1 MDCTQNESN
10 LKRIEKLKKFIRN
23 VKDFPKKGIIFRD
36 ITPLL
41 KDENAFATA
50 IDLLA
55 KHYKNINID
64 KIVSMESR
72 GFIVGALLAYKLNV
86 GFVPVRKKG
95 KLPWKTVSV
104 SYKLEYGRDTLEVH
118 KDGFNKSER
127 ILVVDDVLA
136 TGGTAKA
143 VLRLVKKLGGI
154 PVGIG
159 VLIELTYLNPRKKFK
174 DIEIFSLIKY

>member
-1 MDCTQNESN
+1 MDSIQNESD
-10 LKRIEKLKKFIRN
+10 LDLYGLKKFIRD

-41 KDENAFATA
+41 KDKKAFAIA

-55 KHYKNINID
+55 KHYKNTKID

-72 GFIVGALLAYKLNV
+72 GFIVGALLAYKLGV

-95 KLPWKTVSV
+95 KLPWKTATV
-104 SYKLEYGRDTLEVH
+104 SYKLEYGKDTLEIH
-118 KDGFNKSER
+118 KDGFSKGER

-136 TGGTAKA
+136 TGGTAEA
-143 VLRLVKKLGGI
+143 VLRLVKKLGGV
-154 PVGIG
+154 PVGLG
-159 VLIELTYLNPRKKFK
+159 VLIELTYLNPREKLKGYNV
-174 DIEIFSLIKY
+174 FSLMKY